1 MRSWCLAALVALCGV
16 PVLSAASGP
25 AHLVADLKPGFA
37 PLDETGATFDSYTA
51 VNGRVIF
58 LATLEGDVQPQCSLW
73 TTDGTAAGTSWLAGL
88 CDDVEPND
96 YTPQAGIWVTTG
108 SMAFFT
114 DYFGRFWRTDG
125 TAEGT
130 FRLGGGALKRGFS
143 GVHRPLL
150 GPDGRTIFF
159 EGCTEAYGCEPWR
172 SDGTPEGT
180 VLLGDLQ
187 RGQESSDPEGFILDG
202 RRVLFATYGASGP
215 RTAAPGA
222 RSRCSRPPKG
232 PIGCMCADRR
242 SSSGSESVSGPST
255 SATGRCT
262 SSSRSIPLGIISA
275 SPWPRRAAACC
286 SSRSTARRLRG
297 SPSGRREGR
306 GPARTGWDR
315 G

>member
-108 SMAFFT
+108 SMAFFS
-114 DYFGRFWRTDG
+114 D
-125 TAEGT
+125 
-130 FRLGGGALKRGFS
+130 
-143 GVHRPLL
+143 VHRPLL

-159 EGCTEAYGCEPWR
+159 EGCTEAYGREPWR

-202 RRVLFATYGASGP
+202 RRVLFATYGG
-215 RTAAPGA
+215 
-222 RSRCSRPPKG
+222 
-232 PIGCMCADRR
+232 
-242 SSSGSESVSGPST
+242 VW
-255 SATGRCT
+255 ATD
-262 SSSRSIPLGIISA
+262 
-275 SPWPRRAAACC
+275 
-286 SSRSTARRLRG
+286 G
-297 SPSGRREGR
+297 SPR
-306 GPARTGWDR
+306 
-315 G
+315 